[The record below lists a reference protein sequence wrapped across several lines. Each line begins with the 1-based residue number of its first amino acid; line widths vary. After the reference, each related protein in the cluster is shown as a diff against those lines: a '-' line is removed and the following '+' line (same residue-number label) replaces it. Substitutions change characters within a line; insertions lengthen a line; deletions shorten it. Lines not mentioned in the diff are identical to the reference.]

1 MSILGRN
8 QGARGRGMD
17 PVSGTRAN
25 VGERQVQT
33 VERAK
38 WRVPHEPERGVAGG
52 RRARYD
58 RGERGRRGWH
68 RPNWGVA

>member
-1 MSILGRN
+1 
-8 QGARGRGMD
+8 MD

-58 RGERGRRGWH
+58 RGERGRRI
-68 RPNWGVA
+68 GVAPSKLGRRVSDTRVLEPLHPD